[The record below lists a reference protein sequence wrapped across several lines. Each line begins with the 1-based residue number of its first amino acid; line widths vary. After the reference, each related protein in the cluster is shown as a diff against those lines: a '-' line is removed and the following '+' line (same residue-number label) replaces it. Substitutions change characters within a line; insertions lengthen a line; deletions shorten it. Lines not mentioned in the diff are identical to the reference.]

1 MTRIPVIAGN
11 WKMNKTPA
19 EAAELARTFVGALAA
34 TARVE
39 VILCPPFVCL
49 PAVHAEIKNSRLGL
63 GAQNLH
69 WEKSGAFTGEISA
82 PMLSGWCSHVIIG
95 HSERRQ
101 FFGETDQSV
110 NKKVKAALAHTLTPI
125 ICVGEL
131 LAEYEASKTNEVVTR
146 QMKGAYDGL
155 SKDDA
160 LKTIIAYEPV
170 WAIGSGKAATGAGAN
185 SVIGLSIRGVISDL
199 YGASVA
205 DLIRVQYGGSVT
217 AVNIKEFMIQPDID
231 GALVGGASLKAAD
244 FQTIVEVASQK

>member
-34 TARVE
+34 AARVE

-49 PAVHAEIKNSRLGL
+49 PAVHAEINNSRLGL

-82 PMLSGWCSHVIIG
+82 SMLSGWCSHVIIG

-101 FFGETDQSV
+101 FFGETDSSV
-110 NKKVKAALAHTLTPI
+110 NKKVKAALAHNLTPI

-131 LAEYEASKTNEVVTR
+131 LAEYEANKTNEVVTR

-170 WAIGSGKAATGAGAN
+170 WAIGTGKAATGAGAN
-185 SVIGLSIRGVISDL
+185 SVIGISIRGVISDL
-199 YGASVA
+199 YGAALA
-205 DLIRVQYGGSVT
+205 DSIRVQYGGSVT
-217 AVNIKEFMIQPDID
+217 PANIKEFMSQPDID
-231 GALVGGASLKAAD
+231 GALVGGASLKAND
-244 FQTIVEVASQK
+244 FVAIVEEAMRK